1 MSLNMYLGET
11 DTQVSEMNAICKEII
26 QSMEETKT
34 SIASFMFAFTLK
46 GKAYDSA
53 KSFMAQTYFPLAQGI
68 IYLCEELIQQNEG
81 YPSDFRSEV
90 APTDVI
96 EQEIL
101 DQIKV
106 IEGIIARLRALSN
119 TVLLLSVS
127 IAIYEAMKRKLE
139 EKLERLYT
147 FNGTSA
153 SNYEHAMDLAG
164 EVAKGLTELENGKGF
179 NSASGTFSTEGMD
192 MDWATNIDKIHYE
205 KLAHDLYPEYAG
217 ESDENL
223 EKVIAIIKYEELNPK
238 YVDQTNEFLSPLEEQ
253 DIVEIKFLMYT
264 AEEPYRTLAMKYLD
278 RFEIII
284 LTPKIREEE
293 KINSDGVFR
302 HKEDVIYVE
311 IGNLRKDD
319 RGKYYTFFH
328 EVAHAFD
335 YYYGQDNKDI
345 LEEMMKQDG
354 KKFNESTF
362 FTDGYRIDGKTLAER
377 MYEDAGNNFRM
388 ELAKEL
394 ESSNYDDYSSGE
406 KQEMIENY
414 KCQYKG
420 CINQIYLKG
429 LPIIQHLMFMAV

>member
-11 DTQVSEMNAICKEII
+11 DTQVSELNAICKEII

-68 IYLCEELIQQNEG
+68 IYLCEELIHQNEG

-119 TVLLLSVS
+119 TVPLLSVS

-153 SNYEHAMDLAG
+153 SNYEHAIDLAG

-179 NSASGTFSTEGMD
+179 NSASGTFSAEGMD
-192 MDWATNIDKIHYE
+192 MD
-205 KLAHDLYPEYAG
+205 
-217 ESDENL
+217 
-223 EKVIAIIKYEELNPK
+223 
-238 YVDQTNEFLSPLEEQ
+238 
-253 DIVEIKFLMYT
+253 
-264 AEEPYRTLAMKYLD
+264 
-278 RFEIII
+278 
-284 LTPKIREEE
+284 
-293 KINSDGVFR
+293 
-302 HKEDVIYVE
+302 
-311 IGNLRKDD
+311 
-319 RGKYYTFFH
+319 
-328 EVAHAFD
+328 
-335 YYYGQDNKDI
+335 
-345 LEEMMKQDG
+345 
-354 KKFNESTF
+354 
-362 FTDGYRIDGKTLAER
+362 
-377 MYEDAGNNFRM
+377 
-388 ELAKEL
+388 
-394 ESSNYDDYSSGE
+394 
-406 KQEMIENY
+406 
-414 KCQYKG
+414 
-420 CINQIYLKG
+420 
-429 LPIIQHLMFMAV
+429 